1 MTIVNLTPH
10 SVRLNSGEEFP
21 ASGQVA
27 RVSCSYSEQDERGV
41 CLAIFGEPIDLPAPV
56 EGVLYVVSG
65 MVASAVPERM
75 DVVAPATGHP
85 DAVRNEKGHIVSVP
99 CWVK

>member
-1 MTIVNLTPH
+1 MKIINLTPH
-10 SVRLNSGEEFP
+10 AVRLNSGEVFP
-21 ASGQVA
+21 ASGTVA
-27 RVSCSYSEQDERGV
+27 RVSCSYSGQDERGICRAV
-41 CLAIFGEPIDLPAPV
+41 FGEPMELPAPV

-65 MVASAVPERM
+65 MVSSAVPERG

-85 DAVRNEKGHIVSVP
+85 DAVRNEKGHIISVP